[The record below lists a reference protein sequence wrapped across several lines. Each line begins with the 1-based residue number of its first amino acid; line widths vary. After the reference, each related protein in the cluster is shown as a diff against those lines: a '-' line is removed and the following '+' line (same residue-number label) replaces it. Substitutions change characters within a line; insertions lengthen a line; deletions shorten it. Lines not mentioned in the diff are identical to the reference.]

1 MPIKDDKGRWLDAAG
16 NHVPP
21 KYIDQVDKKRDA
33 MVEKLFRQALQ
44 AQERLQK
51 FKALVEKDVAKYL
64 TWLAETKGEE
74 VLSPGGNYELRTFS
88 GDKQL
93 CVDVNKVIA
102 FDERLQLAKQ
112 KINRCLE
119 LWSDGADDKL
129 KAVVFDAFKVDRKGQ
144 LDSKRILG
152 LRALKIN
159 DEDWQAAMDLITE
172 AITITGTRR
181 YLRFQ
186 VKDGQDAEW
195 RTLRL
200 DLAGV

>member
-1 MPIKDDKGRWLDAAG
+1 MPIKDEHGRWIDAAG

-21 KYIDQVDKKRDA
+21 KYVGTVEKKRDMLVERLFKRA
-33 MVEKLFRQALQ
+33 MK
-44 AQERLQK
+44 AQEQLRK
-51 FKALVEKDVAKYL
+51 FKEVVDADVAKYL
-64 TWLAETKGEE
+64 DWLAESHGEE
-74 VLSPGGNYELRTFS
+74 ALSPGGNYELLTFA

-112 KINRCLE
+112 KINTCLE

-152 LRALKIN
+152 LRTLKIN
-159 DEDWQAAMDLITE
+159 DKDWQEAMDLIGE

-181 YLRFQ
+181 YIRFR
-186 VKDGQDAEW
+186 VKDTKDAEW
-195 RTLRL
+195 RTIRL

>member
-1 MPIKDDKGRWLDAAG
+1 MPIKDKNGRWLDAAG

-21 KYIDQVDKKRDA
+21 KYIDPVDKRRDA
-33 MVEKLFRQALQ
+33 MVEKLYRQALQ
-44 AQERLQK
+44 AQERLAK

-64 TWLAETKGEE
+64 DWLAAEKGED
-74 VLSPGGNYELRTFS
+74 VLSPGGNYELRTFA

-119 LWSDGADDKL
+119 LWSDGANDKL

-159 DEDWQAAMDLITE
+159 DNDWQAAMELITE

-186 VKDGQDAEW
+186 IKDGQDAEW
-195 RTLRL
+195 RTIRL

>member
-1 MPIKDDKGRWLDAAG
+1 MPIKDNKGRWRDAAG
-16 NHVPP
+16 NHVPM
-21 KYIDQVDKKRDA
+21 KYIDPVDKRRDA

-44 AQERLQK
+44 AQERLAK

-64 TWLAETKGEE
+64 DWLAAEKGED
-74 VLSPGGNYELRTFS
+74 VLSPGGNYELRTFA

-119 LWSDGADDKL
+119 LWSDGANDKL

-152 LRALKIN
+152 LRALKIV
-159 DEDWQAAMDLITE
+159 DKDWQAAMELITE

-195 RTLRL
+195 RTIRL